1 MKVLIQRS
9 TKSSVTV
16 NNQVVGSIGEGLTL
30 FVGFAKNDTL
40 QILEKMKEKI
50 INMRIFSNDRGKF
63 DYSLLD
69 ITGELLLIP
78 QFTLFADTS
87 HGRRPEFFKA
97 MPPDEATKM
106 FDTFY
111 EMCKEDIRIN
121 NVQKGIFGADMK
133 VNVYN
138 DGPVSIMVEIGDAS

>member
-1 MKVLIQRS
+1 
-9 TKSSVTV
+9 
-16 NNQVVGSIGEGLTL
+16 
-30 FVGFAKNDTL
+30 
-40 QILEKMKEKI
+40 MKEKI

-97 MPPDEATKM
+97 MSPDEATKM

>member
-30 FVGFAKNDTL
+30 F
-40 QILEKMKEKI
+40 
-50 INMRIFSNDRGKF
+50 
-63 DYSLLD
+63 
-69 ITGELLLIP
+69 
-78 QFTLFADTS
+78 ADTS

-97 MPPDEATKM
+97 MSPDEATKM

>member
-1 MKVLIQRS
+1 
-9 TKSSVTV
+9 
-16 NNQVVGSIGEGLTL
+16 
-30 FVGFAKNDTL
+30 
-40 QILEKMKEKI
+40 MKEKI
-50 INMRIFSNDRGKF
+50 INMRIFSNDKGRF

-69 ITGELLLIP
+69 VKGELLLIP

-97 MPPDEATKM
+97 MPPNDATKM
-106 FDTFY
+106 FDIFY
-111 EMCKEDIRIN
+111 KMCKEDSRIK

-133 VNVYN
+133 VKVFN